1 VRLSGRPLK
10 LQRPSALNIVTLALF
25 LGISYATQ
33 ALNQG
38 FETGIRL
45 LFAAAVIVYEWRRLR
60 PQPS

>member
-1 VRLSGRPLK
+1 
-10 LQRPSALNIVTLALF
+10 VTLALF